1 MQLSKRNVI
10 QKSHILCQST
20 FGRLVQ
26 LEGWTKLLSASIFLL
41 HPTGNILPP
50 MIAGLHTHSHKT
62 NLSGLGWAGLG
73 LAFFLLCRLPF

>member
-1 MQLSKRNVI
+1 MKLYKRNVI

-41 HPTGNILPP
+41 HPTGNLLPP
-50 MIAGLHTHSHKT
+50 MIAGLHAHSHKT
-62 NLSGLGWAGLG
+62 NLFALG
-73 LAFFLLCRLPF
+73 FLFAL

>member
-1 MQLSKRNVI
+1 MKLYKRNVI

-41 HPTGNILPP
+41 PP
-50 MIAGLHTHSHKT
+50 MIAGLHAHSHKT
-62 NLSGLGWAGLG
+62 NLFALG
-73 LAFFLLCRLPF
+73 FLFAL